1 MDRKDKAIEDIN
13 SDFSSNNINKGNS
26 EILLNYKGK
35 ETSLIM
41 NLRKQIKEV
50 DKEIRFK
57 ASEHEQLKKNLR
69 ITKLNELDVEIF
81 TMNDE
86 LNKIRRFLEISAKSN
101 LEKEKYLYD
110 FVLLKDL
117 SAKQQNQLVVLYEKK
132 SELESDLKKK
142 ENDLEIQ
149 KILVKEKDTKIIKL
163 TKEYKEQLE
172 LSEKLDKEAV
182 QNDTSYLTNKLAT
195 LESKMVG
202 LKKEIAFFKSESE

>member
-1 MDRKDKAIEDIN
+1 
-13 SDFSSNNINKGNS
+13 
-26 EILLNYKGK
+26 
-35 ETSLIM
+35 
-41 NLRKQIKEV
+41 
-50 DKEIRFK
+50 
-57 ASEHEQLKKNLR
+57 
-69 ITKLNELDVEIF
+69 
-81 TMNDE
+81 
-86 LNKIRRFLEISAKSN
+86 
-101 LEKEKYLYD
+101 
-110 FVLLKDL
+110 VLLKDL